1 MKKVIQWK
9 QGYRAKISAE
19 KSHVELEQ
27 IRKVHGSLTAANVL
41 ERASSPKSAM
51 HNQFDWDDSHA
62 GHQWRL
68 EQARRLIRS
77 MEFISLESPK
87 KTYKEYSIV
96 SLPPDVDEK
105 APRRVYQSTEEAL
118 QDPVMR
124 DEILGNAIRDAIS
137 FRRKYAALQELS
149 QVFKALDSLLE
160 NFG

>member
-19 KSHVELEQ
+19 KAHAELER

-41 ERASSPKSAM
+41 ERASAEDSAL
-51 HNQFDWDDSHA
+51 HNQFDWDDSYA
-62 GHQWRL
+62 GNQWRL

-77 MEFISLESPK
+77 IEVIRLESPHKPYK
-87 KTYKEYSIV
+87 KYSVV
-96 SLPPDVDEK
+96 SLPAVANETT
-105 APRRVYQSTEEAL
+105 PRKVYQSTEEAL

-149 QVFKALDSLLE
+149 QVFAAVDDLVA
-160 NFG
+160 NFQ